1 MKKLI
6 SITLILCISLMLS
19 ACDNINKGETV
30 ALPIKGHFS
39 VRGDIIVETDKIS
52 VTNDVIPNAKAFTYK
67 DGEFYKLKRYETK
80 IIIPQEHTAYA
91 DDMTLE
97 LQYFICNGTVYAYL
111 NVDRKMLP
119 TYSIEILSIPQNDEC
134 IIIQSGEICP
144 LYINLKSGK
153 ITPVFDSEK
162 EGSDMPA
169 SVVCTSEDGKYAVV
183 LGIRSGQKAQESYII
198 NLGNFKATK
207 IPMCPYNKEFYELK
221 HFYPDVFVD
230 GRVYVNYALTELDID
245 GGGKVGAFFYDIK
258 KKKSEELAAPLND
271 YTSIDQFPYIKM
283 KFEQKT
289 GTLKIKNLKDIVD
302 YSFSVYPSNG
312 LWGSPNKT
320 GQYFIGSYF
329 DMPIAGYDEN
339 GQPYYENVQQNQKH
353 IVVDV
358 KNQKRIDLSKIDDKF
373 NYKTYDGKSC
383 RYSWISET
391 ELIIFCQDGN
401 EEYIQTVINVAED
414 KK

>member
-1 MKKLI
+1 MKKFLLI
-6 SITLILCISLMLS
+6 ALVLSILMSFS
-19 ACDNINKGETV
+19 ACGNAEIDNKV
-30 ALPIKGHFS
+30 SLPIKGHFS
-39 VRGDIIVETDKIS
+39 VKSDIIVETDKIS
-52 VTNDVIPNAKAFTYK
+52 VTNEVIPNAQAFTYK
-67 DGEFYKLKRYETK
+67 DGEFYKLKRYETE
-80 IIIPQEHTAYA
+80 ITLPQKYTAYD

-111 NVDRKMLP
+111 NVDRKVLA
-119 TYSIEILSIPQNDEC
+119 TNSIEILSIPQNDEC
-134 IIIQSGEICP
+134 IIIQSEGICP
-144 LYINLKSGK
+144 LYINLKSKK

-162 EGSDMPA
+162 QGFDMSA
-169 SVVCTSEDGKYAVV
+169 SVSCLSEDGKYAAL
-183 LGIRSGQKAQESYII
+183 LGTRMDEMIPKSYII
-198 NLGNFKATK
+198 DLGNFEISE
-207 IPMCPYNKEFYELK
+207 IPMTPYNKEFYKIK
-221 HFYPDVFVD
+221 HIYPSVFAD
-230 GRVYVNYALTELDID
+230 GRLYINYALTELDID

-271 YTSIDQFPYIKM
+271 YTGIDQFPYIKM
-283 KFEQKT
+283 KFEHET
-289 GTLKIKNLKDIVD
+289 GTLKIKNLKDIID

-339 GQPYYENVQQNQKH
+339 GQPYYENVQQNQKY

-373 NYKTYDGKSC
+373 NYTTYDGRSC

-401 EEYIQTVINVAED
+401 EEYIQTVINVDEG
-414 KK
+414 

>member
-1 MKKLI
+1 MKKFLLI
-6 SITLILCISLMLS
+6 ALVLSILMSFS
-19 ACDNINKGETV
+19 ACGNTEIDNKV
-30 ALPIKGHFS
+30 SLPIKGHFS
-39 VRGDIIVETDKIS
+39 VKGDIIVETDKIS
-52 VTNDVIPNAKAFTYK
+52 VTNEVIPNAQAFTYK
-67 DGEFYKLKRYETK
+67 DGEFYKLKRYETE
-80 IIIPQEHTAYA
+80 ITLPQKYTAYA

-111 NVDRKMLP
+111 NVDRKALP
-119 TYSIEILSIPQNDEC
+119 TNSIEILSIPQNDEC
-134 IIIQSGEICP
+134 IIIQSEGICP
-144 LYINLKSGK
+144 LYINLKSRK

-162 EGSDMPA
+162 QGFDMSA
-169 SVVCTSEDGKYAVV
+169 SVSCLSEDGKYAAL
-183 LGIRSGQKAQESYII
+183 LGTRMDEMVPKSYII
-198 NLGNFKATK
+198 DLGNFEISE
-207 IPMCPYNKEFYELK
+207 IPMTPYNKEFYKIK
-221 HFYPDVFVD
+221 HIYPSVFAD
-230 GRVYVNYALTELDID
+230 GRLYINYALTELDID

-271 YTSIDQFPYIKM
+271 YTGIDQFPYIKM
-283 KFEQKT
+283 KFEHET
-289 GTLKIKNLKDIVD
+289 GTLKIKNLKDIID

-329 DMPIAGYDEN
+329 DMPLAGYDEN
-339 GQPYYENVQQNQKH
+339 GQPYYENVQQNQKY

-373 NYKTYDGKSC
+373 NYTTYDGRSC

-401 EEYIQTVINVAED
+401 EEYIQTVINVDEG
-414 KK
+414 